1 MTTLVESIG
10 RRNRASSTT
19 LPHVIAIVVGSLTI
33 ALFAQISLRLP
44 FTPVPVTGQ
53 TLAVL
58 LVGSSLGSRR
68 GLASVLLY
76 LAEGAVGLPFFA
88 AGSHGIDL
96 LRLSSATG
104 GYLWGFA
111 VAALVLGFLAERGW
125 DRSVRSAIGAMLI
138 GEIIIYSFG
147 VPWLGHA
154 LGLTAQRALQDGLYP
169 FVLADVAKLLLA
181 AGCLPALWKVLGRDT
196 RRSSYLSMR

>member
-1 MTTLVESIG
+1 MD
-10 RRNRASSTT
+10 
-19 LPHVIAIVVGSLTI
+19 VIAIVAGSLTI
-33 ALFAQISLRLP
+33 ALFAQIALRLP

-58 LVGSSLGSRR
+58 LVGGSLGSRR

-96 LRLSSATG
+96 LKLTSATG

-111 VAALVLGFLAERGW
+111 VAALVLGLLAERGW

-138 GEIIIYSFG
+138 GEILIYSLG
-147 VPWLGHA
+147 VPWLAHA
-154 LGLTAQRALQDGLYP
+154 LSLSAQNALQDGLYP
-169 FVLADVAKLLLA
+169 FVIGDVAKLLIA
-181 AGCLPALWKVLGRDT
+181 AGCLPALWKLFDRDSQ
-196 RRSSYLSMR
+196 RSA